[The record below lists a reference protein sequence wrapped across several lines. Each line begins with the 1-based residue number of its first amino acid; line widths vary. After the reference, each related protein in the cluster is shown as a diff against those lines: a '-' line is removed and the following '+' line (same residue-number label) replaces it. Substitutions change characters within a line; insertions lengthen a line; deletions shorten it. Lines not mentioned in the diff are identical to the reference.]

1 MKTHSKTI
9 QTMMSKTKFV
19 LLAFL
24 VAFSFSCSP
33 EDGNDGAPGP
43 QGPAGSDGQDGNANV
58 ISSGWIEFDTAVWTP
73 LTDEFGI
80 DYRNYPI
87 TVSEISQDIVDN
99 GTVLVYTRFVITG
112 TQNYMLPYTENITG
126 TDPDGQIVSFR
137 YSMND
142 LTIKMRNVSGSG
154 DPDTF
159 GGPGI
164 AEYRY
169 IIIPASGSGK
179 TSNLNYSKM
188 TYEEVI
194 NHFNLEL

>member
-43 QGPAGSDGQDGNANV
+43 TGPAGSDGQDGNANV

-99 GTVLVYTRFVITG
+99 GVVLVYTRFVISNTD
-112 TQNYMLPYTENITG
+112 TLMLPFSTNITG
-126 TDPDGQIVSFR
+126 GEQTLSFEIEL
-137 YSMND
+137 ND

-154 DPDTF
+154 DPGIF

-169 IIIPASGSGK
+169 IIIPASSSGK

-188 TYEEVI
+188 TYEEVM